1 MAEPLRKYQPPG
13 LEPKAVQAGPA
24 ERRGSIEGSLKGTPV
39 QQAYR
44 ILKFGFTVALIIAG
58 ADKFFHF
65 LANWD
70 QYLSPIVPNV
80 FNMDGS
86 GEGHKFMLGV
96 GVVEI
101 IAGLG
106 MAFKPK
112 IFSDLVSLWLICIV
126 INLLTTGQY
135 LDIALRDF
143 GLALGAFAL
152 GRLSQVFD

>member
-1 MAEPLRKYQPPG
+1 MAEPLRKYQPSGP
-13 LEPKAVQAGPA
+13 EPKAVQAGLA
-24 ERRGSIEGSLKGTPV
+24 ERRVSIEGSLKGTLV
-39 QQAYR
+39 QKAYR

-65 LANWD
+65 LVNWD

-80 FNMDGS
+80 FNMDGH
-86 GEGHKFMLGV
+86 EFMLGV
-96 GVVEI
+96 GVVEM

-106 MAFKPK
+106 VAFKPK

-126 INLLTTGQY
+126 INLLTTGQF

>member
-1 MAEPLRKYQPPG
+1 MLDMAEPLRKYQPLGP
-13 LEPKAVQAGPA
+13 EPKAVQAGSA
-24 ERRGSIEGSLKGTPV
+24 ERRMRFEGSPKGTPV

-65 LANWD
+65 LVNWD

-80 FNMDGS
+80 FNLD
-86 GEGHKFMLGV
+86 GHKFMLEV
-96 GVVEI
+96 GVAEI

-106 MAFKPK
+106 VAFKPK
-112 IFSDLVSLWLICIV
+112 IFGDLVSLWLICIV

-152 GRLSQVFD
+152 GRLSQVYD